1 MLKWMFCLNK
11 TSVLVCGSVW
21 FNRVCFRQVGLA
33 GRTEEPPQVPVSAHM
48 ALVEDVAEGQAYAQ
62 RPERGRGDAGKLFP
76 ALVDIPPPLHPLDT
90 PHSKLTDITDSV

>member
-1 MLKWMFCLNK
+1 
-11 TSVLVCGSVW
+11 
-21 FNRVCFRQVGLA
+21 
-33 GRTEEPPQVPVSAHM
+33 M

>member
-1 MLKWMFCLNK
+1 
-11 TSVLVCGSVW
+11 
-21 FNRVCFRQVGLA
+21 
-33 GRTEEPPQVPVSAHM
+33 M

-76 ALVDIPPPLHPLDT
+76 APVDIPPPSPWY